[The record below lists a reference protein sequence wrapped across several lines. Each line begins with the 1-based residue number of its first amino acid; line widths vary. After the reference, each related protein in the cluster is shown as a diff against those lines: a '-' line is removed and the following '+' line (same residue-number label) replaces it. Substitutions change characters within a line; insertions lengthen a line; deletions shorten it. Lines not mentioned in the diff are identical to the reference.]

1 MTNVR
6 ADIRTGSADRRG
18 VARASASRSDP
29 TAPPVVRF
37 EAVSKRFSGV
47 SAVAGLSLDIFPGE
61 FFALLGPSG
70 CGKTTLLRLL
80 AGLEMPDEGRVLL
93 DGQDLAAMPPHRRAV
108 NMMFQNY
115 ALFPHLNVERNVAFG
130 LKQDGLPTAEIA
142 ARVADMLALV
152 KLAGFEKRK
161 PHQLSGGQRQ
171 RVALARALVKRPRVL
186 LLDEPLAALDK
197 KLRGETQFELMHL
210 RQKLGLTFLIVTHDQ
225 EEAMTVADRIGVMD
239 QGRLV
244 QVATPP
250 EIYEQ
255 PNSRWVADF
264 IGDVNLIEGRVV
276 EAGAS
281 ASIIMSQNAGKL
293 DAVTTTAAKTG
304 DTVWVAI
311 RPEKVRISHEPP
323 VAAAANCVAG
333 QIWDIGY
340 LGDVSIYKVR
350 LENGFVM
357 KAAAANMTRLIERP
371 FGWEERVWLSW
382 APDAGVVLTR

>member
-1 MTNVR
+1 MTSVG
-6 ADIRTGSADRRG
+6 ADIRNSPANRQGAP
-18 VARASASRSDP
+18 RAPASRDP
-29 TAPPVVRF
+29 TAPPLVRF

-80 AGLEMPDEGRVLL
+80 AGLEMPDQGRVLL
-93 DGQDLAAMPPHRRAV
+93 DGHDLASVPPHRRAV

-115 ALFPHLNVERNVAFG
+115 ALFPHLDVERNVAFG
-130 LKQDGLPTAEIA
+130 LRQDGLPKAEIA

-152 KLAGFEKRK
+152 KLEGFERRK

-276 EAGAS
+276 EADESTAT
-281 ASIIMSQNAGKL
+281 IMSADAGKL
-293 DAVTTTAAKTG
+293 HAAAANGARPG
-304 DTVWVAI
+304 DTVWVAV
-311 RPEKVRISHEPP
+311 RPEKVRISHQPP
-323 VAAAANCVAG
+323 AAAAANCVVG
-333 QIWDIGY
+333 QVASIGY
-340 LGDVSIYKVR
+340 LGDVSIYKVH
-350 LENGFVM
+350 LDSGLVM

-371 FGWEERVWLSW
+371 FGRDERVWLSW
-382 APDAGVVLTR
+382 APEAGVMLAR

>member
-1 MTNVR
+1 MTSVG
-6 ADIRTGSADRRG
+6 AEIRTAPANPQGMP
-18 VARASASRSDP
+18 RAPAPCSEGG
-29 TAPPVVRF
+29 APPLVRF
-37 EAVSKRFSGV
+37 EAVSKRYAGV
-47 SAVAGLSLDIFPGE
+47 SAVAELSLDIFQGE

-93 DGQDLAAMPPHRRAV
+93 DGHDLDCVPPHRRAV
-108 NMMFQNY
+108 NMMFQSY
-115 ALFPHLNVERNVAFG
+115 ALFPHLDVERNVAFG
-130 LKQDGLPTAEIA
+130 LKQDGLPKAEIA

-152 KLAGFEKRK
+152 RMQGLERRK

-210 RQKLGLTFLIVTHDQ
+210 RAKLGLTFLIVTHDQ

-255 PNSRWVADF
+255 PNCKWVADF
-264 IGDVNLIEGRVV
+264 IGDVNLIEGRVAERDGSSV
-276 EAGAS
+276 T
-281 ASIIMSQNAGKL
+281 IMSPNAGKL
-293 DAVTTTAAKTG
+293 RASGPNGVGPG
-304 DTVWVAI
+304 DTVWVAV
-311 RPEKVRISHEPP
+311 RPEKIRMSHQQP
-323 VAAAANCVAG
+323 AAPDANSVAG
-333 QIWDIGY
+333 QVLSIGY
-340 LGDVSIYKVR
+340 LGDLSIYKVR
-350 LENGFVM
+350 LDNGFVM
-357 KAAAANMTRLIERP
+357 KVAAANMTRLLERP
-371 FGWEERVWLSW
+371 FRRDERVWLSW
-382 APDAGVVLTR
+382 APDAGVVLAR

>member
-1 MTNVR
+1 MTSVG
-6 ADIRTGSADRRG
+6 ADIREGPANRQG
-18 VARASASRSDP
+18 AARTSASRDP
-29 TAPPVVRF
+29 MAPPLVRF

-47 SAVAGLSLDIFPGE
+47 SAVAALSLDIFQGE

-80 AGLEMPDEGRVLL
+80 AGLEMPDQGRVLL
-93 DGQDLAAMPPHRRAV
+93 DGHDLASVPPHRRAV

-130 LKQDGLPTAEIA
+130 LKQDGLRKAEIA

-152 KLAGFEKRK
+152 KLEGFAARK

-225 EEAMTVADRIGVMD
+225 EEAMTVANRIGVMD

-276 EAGAS
+276 EVGESTAT
-281 ASIIMSQNAGKL
+281 IMSQNAGKL
-293 DAVTTTAAKTG
+293 HATAANDARPG
-304 DTVWVAI
+304 DTVWVAV

-323 VAAAANCVAG
+323 AAAAANCVVG
-333 QIWDIGY
+333 QVASIGY

-350 LENGFVM
+350 LDNGLVM

-371 FGWEERVWLSW
+371 FGRDERVWLSW
-382 APDAGVVLTR
+382 APAAGVVLTR